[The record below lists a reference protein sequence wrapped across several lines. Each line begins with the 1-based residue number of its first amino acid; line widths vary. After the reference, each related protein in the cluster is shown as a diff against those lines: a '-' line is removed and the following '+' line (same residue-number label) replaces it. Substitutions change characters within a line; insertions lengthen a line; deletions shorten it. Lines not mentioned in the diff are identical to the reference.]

1 MADESTHLKLPYIL
15 ANQAQKHVT
24 HNEAIRLLDALVQLS
39 VIDRDLTAPPGSPA
53 DGDRYIVG
61 AGATGD
67 WAGWDLN
74 VAYYVDGA
82 WMKLVPQTGWRAWI
96 ADESALVAWDGS
108 NWSTVMPD
116 VAEFDGVGIRT
127 SPDANNRLAVKSNA
141 VLFSHDD
148 VTPGTGSILASL
160 NKAAAGNDAG
170 FVFQTNWSTR
180 ALFGLLADDDF
191 TIKVSPDGS
200 SFIEAFRADK
210 DTGEATIQGLRSAQ
224 AGGAPASSLVF
235 TPGGD
240 GQVSIYRI
248 DGTSAQNPRTATI
261 DSVSGDTITLTTFDA
276 GLFFHDFMDGVS
288 HIRIWN
294 VSKSP
299 EEPAWVVRKPAGN
312 QLQVLDAGDIAGW
325 ANGETVQVG
334 DPVTATPNRYMT
346 LDISPMLVS
355 LFGQAFRQTGIMMRA
370 TLLNAT
376 AGDRLYVS
384 PTGVGGSNVNAA
396 VAQASGAQAGEGVT
410 IIPCTEQSPIS
421 NSNLVR
427 VGESLAT
434 TAGIRLLS
442 SIAVLK

>member
-108 NWSTVMPD
+108 NWSTVMSD

-191 TIKVSPDGS
+191 TVKVSPDGS
-200 SFIEAFRADK
+200 NFIEAFRADK

-261 DSVSGDTITLTTFDA
+261 DSVSGDTITLTANVASQLYSGTY
-276 GLFFHDFMDGVS
+276 MSGVS
-288 HIRIWN
+288 YARIWN
-294 VSKSP
+294 VDKSP
-299 EEPAWVVRKPAGN
+299 EESAWVMAQPASN
-312 QLQVLDAGDIAGW
+312 QLQVLDENDIVGW
-325 ANGETVQVG
+325 VNGETIQVG
-334 DPVTATPNRYMT
+334 DPETITPNRCIA

-355 LFGQAFRQTGIMMRA
+355 LFGQAFRQTGIMVKANILVA
-370 TLLNAT
+370 TD
-376 AGDRLYVS
+376 GDKIDITPS
-384 PTGVGGSNVNAA
+384 
-396 VAQASGAQAGEGVT
+396 GVT
-410 IIPCTEQSPIS
+410 GSFVPAASAPSSAGVTVIPCTEQSPIS
-421 NSNLVR
+421 NSNLVFVR
-427 VGESLAT
+427 ETVAT